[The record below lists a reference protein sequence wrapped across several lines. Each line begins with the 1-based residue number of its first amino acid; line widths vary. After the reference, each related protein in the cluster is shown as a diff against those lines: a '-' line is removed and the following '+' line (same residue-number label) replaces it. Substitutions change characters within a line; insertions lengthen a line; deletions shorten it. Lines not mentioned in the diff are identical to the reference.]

1 MAIETHP
8 ERAEPA
14 GSGPQIGGP
23 GGVLRPWWLRPG
35 VHIGVIGAAVGYILG
50 HLLGNFLSSAYQ
62 QNALSD
68 SNDIPIVLGYALG
81 TIGWLAGLGVFND
94 LGRQMLGKPLLAEVR
109 RGAGEVGLSK
119 YFRYT
124 LDHKVV
130 GIQYLYGMIA
140 YFLTGGLFAMAI
152 RSELLSPSYHL
163 IGPNQYLMVVG
174 EHGTM
179 MMMMMSSVILGPFG
193 QYFGPLLIGS
203 KRVAFPRL
211 EALGFWLTPAAYV
224 ILLSAVLFGGFPTGW
239 TGYEPLATQARQ
251 GEDAYF
257 FAFGLMGISM
267 ILAGFNMI
275 VTIINY
281 RAPGMRWSRLPMFVW
296 SMFTVSFLQVLAVP
310 VLVGACYMGLMD
322 RTFQTAFFE
331 NQLGGSSFL
340 YEDLF
345 WFFGHPEVYILALPG
360 FGVVAEVIAV
370 FCRKPLFGYK
380 IAAAG
385 MLGVG
390 ILSFFVWQHHLFVS
404 GINPDMRPLFML
416 TTELISI
423 PTGFIFLVAMGTFWK
438 AKIRFSIPM
447 LFALAFYFNFLI
459 GGISGVFL
467 SDVPA
472 DTTEHG
478 SFFVMAHFHYTIM
491 GGLIFAF
498 MAGIYYWLPKMTGI
512 KLNEKLGKLHFW
524 TMFIFFNTT
533 FLPLFALGLMG
544 MPRRVFEYARNL
556 ETLNDWVSISAF
568 CLGGSILIF
577 LINFVMSMLF
587 WREPEVGNPWRARS
601 LEWQVSTP
609 PPPENFK
616 RVPVILS
623 GPYDYGV
630 QGRAAGGRP
639 RPAARRHRRG
649 LRGRARRGGVTM
661 TDMTA
666 SPAPASQ
673 EAALA
678 AEDEGFYHES
688 ALNAAWTGSR
698 LAIGGLAFLFGS
710 FVFAYFYLRSL
721 DSEGRWQGSGFTH
734 PSLWMGTT
742 IMLLAVLSAS
752 THYFVLQRIKAGH
765 KQTWQIGGLI
775 APRPRPG
782 RGRDAG
788 LHAARPAVQA
798 GQLRVLQRLRRLLP
812 GLPGHP
818 VRRAALAGDAAR
830 QVQVH
835 PGPVVRRTAAHVH

>member
-1 MAIETHP
+1 M
-8 ERAEPA
+8 
-14 GSGPQIGGP
+14 
-23 GGVLRPWWLRPG
+23 
-35 VHIGVIGAAVGYILG
+35 
-50 HLLGNFLSSAYQ
+50 
-62 QNALSD
+62 
-68 SNDIPIVLGYALG
+68 
-81 TIGWLAGLGVFND
+81 
-94 LGRQMLGKPLLAEVR
+94 
-109 RGAGEVGLSK
+109 
-119 YFRYT
+119 
-124 LDHKVV
+124 V
-130 GIQYLYGMIA
+130 GIQYLFGMIG

-163 IGPNQYLMVVG
+163 LGPNQYLMVVG

-224 ILLSAVLFGGFPTGW
+224 ILLSAILFGGFPTGW
-239 TGYEPLATQARQ
+239 TGYEPLATQA
-251 GEDAYF
+251 GPGMDAYF

-275 VTIINY
+275 VTVINY

-322 RTFQTAFFE
+322 RTFETAFFT

-340 YEDLF
+340 YQNLF

-360 FGVVAEVIAV
+360 FGVISEVVAV
-370 FCRKPLFGYK
+370 FCRKPLFGYR

-390 ILSFFVWQHHLFVS
+390 ILSFFVWQHHLFMS
-404 GINPDMRPLFML
+404 GINSDMRPLFML

-423 PTGFIFLVAMGTFWK
+423 PTGFIYLVGMGTFWK

-498 MAGIYYWLPKMTGI
+498 MSGIYYWLPKMTGY
-512 KLNEKLGKLHFW
+512 KLNEKLGRLHFW

-577 LINFVMSMLF
+577 LINFVMSTLF
-587 WREPEVGNPWRARS
+587 WREREVGNPWRSRS
-601 LEWQVSTP
+601 LEWQISTP

-616 RVPVILS
+616 HVPVILS

-630 QGRAAGGRP
+630 PNALPVADLNPPPGVVGAAY
-639 RPAARRHRRG
+639 
-649 LRGRARRGGVTM
+649 
-661 TDMTA
+661 A
-666 SPAPASQ
+666 S
-673 EAALA
+673 
-678 AEDEGFYHES
+678 
-688 ALNAAWTGSR
+688 
-698 LAIGGLAFLFGS
+698 
-710 FVFAYFYLRSL
+710 
-721 DSEGRWQGSGFTH
+721 GSG
-734 PSLWMGTT
+734 G
-742 IMLLAVLSAS
+742 
-752 THYFVLQRIKAGH
+752 
-765 KQTWQIGGLI
+765 
-775 APRPRPG
+775 
-782 RGRDAG
+782 
-788 LHAARPAVQA
+788 
-798 GQLRVLQRLRRLLP
+798 
-812 GLPGHP
+812 
-818 VRRAALAGDAAR
+818 
-830 QVQVH
+830 
-835 PGPVVRRTAAHVH
+835 